1 LLLTQSKAAKQRRG
15 EEEEEEKDL
24 FKAEA
29 VNEVEERGRKQ
40 ERMQTRREQTRR
52 EDGDRLRPR
61 PVQST

>member
-1 LLLTQSKAAKQRRG
+1 LTQSKAAKQRRG